1 MLRYSAPC
9 LCDVRSTLTAIIIDE
24 MNPFVCVEYAPPQV
38 ELNAVSPQCILCTPE
53 QKFVFVDSHCCTKK

>member
-53 QKFVFVDSHCCTKK
+53 QK